1 MSNTNIDECE
11 YMKFIKNQLHSM
23 CDINN
28 DDNLEL
34 IKKYGVKKFAIE
46 LRDWTISDRNIFQQ
60 LKI

>member
-34 IKKYGVKKFAIE
+34 IKNYGIEKFALE
-46 LRDWTISDRNIFQQ
+46 LRYWNFSDKSIFQN
-60 LKI
+60 LKK

>member
-1 MSNTNIDECE
+1 MSNECE
-11 YMKFIKNQLHSM
+11 YMKFIKNQLQSM